1 MKNKNL
7 LLPVTAAI
15 TGLVLSA
22 AAAMAQGFPSK
33 QITIVVPF
41 PAGAG
46 PDVVARLIGEQLAP
60 RAKQPVVIENR
71 PGASGMVGA
80 AVVAKAAPDG
90 HTLLLTPNTLYIA
103 PHVMAKGAKPPAD
116 VNNDFTAV
124 IMPSQTAMVMVA
136 HPGLGVKNA
145 KELAALAKSKPGL
158 SYASSGAG
166 SVLHIAGEQ
175 FKRAAGVEM
184 THVPYRGIAPAINDV
199 VAGHI
204 HVTFSGIG
212 PLRQH
217 LASGKLV
224 ALALVESK
232 RSAALPDLATAI
244 EQGLPD
250 VAVEGWYS
258 VLAPRATPASAIAF
272 LNTQM
277 NEILKSPDV
286 KARIEK
292 IGEIVLG
299 GSPEA
304 AAARIKADYER
315 YGAIIKTLN
324 ISAE

>member
-1 MKNKNL
+1 MIRKTSMTGAATALAAL
-7 LLPVTAAI
+7 LL
-15 TGLVLSA
+15 SS

-60 RAKQPVVIENR
+60 RAKHTVVIENR

-80 AVVAKAAPDG
+80 AVVAKSAPDG

-116 VNNDFTAV
+116 VINDFAAV

-136 HPGLGVKNA
+136 HPGLGVKSV
-145 KELAALAKSKPGL
+145 KELAALAKSKRL

-166 SVLHIAGEQ
+166 SVLHIAGEL
-175 FKRAAGVEM
+175 FKQAAGVEM

-204 HVTFSGIG
+204 QVTFSGIG

-224 ALALVESK
+224 ALALVEGK
-232 RSAALPDLATAI
+232 RSAGLPDLATAI

-258 VLAPRATPASAIAF
+258 VLAPRATPAAAIAF
-272 LNTQM
+272 LNTQI
-277 NEILKSPDV
+277 NEILKTPDV

-299 GSPEA
+299 GTPQA
-304 AAARIKADYER
+304 AAARIKADHER
-315 YGAIIKTLN
+315 YGALIKKLN
-324 ISAE
+324 ITAQ